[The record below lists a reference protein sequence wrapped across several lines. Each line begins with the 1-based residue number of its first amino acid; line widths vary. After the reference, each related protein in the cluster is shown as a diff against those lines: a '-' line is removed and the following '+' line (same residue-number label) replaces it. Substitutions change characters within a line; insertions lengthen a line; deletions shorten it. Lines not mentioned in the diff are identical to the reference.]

1 MKVNI
6 KKLDPNAVI
15 PKRMS
20 AGAAGMDIVAAW
32 VKYTDSYIEYGTG
45 LAIQTPVGYGTFLLP
60 RSSISNKTLSLCNS
74 VGLSDP
80 DYLGEIRFRFKRT
93 LGDGEPDYQVGERIG
108 QLVVLPIPEIEFV
121 EVEEFGITTER
132 GQNGFGS
139 TGV

>member
-1 MKVNI
+1 MKINV

-20 AGAAGMDIVAAW
+20 AGAAGMDVVATS
-32 VKYTDSYIEYGTG
+32 VNYTERYIEYGIG

-121 EVEEFGITTER
+121 EVEEFDITTER
-132 GQNGFGS
+132 DKNGFGS

>member
-6 KKLDPNAVI
+6 KKIVPYAVI

-20 AGAAGMDIVAAW
+20 AGAAGMDVVATS
-32 VKYTDSYIEYGTG
+32 VNYTERYIEYGTG
-45 LAIQTPVGYGTFLLP
+45 LAIQTPMGYGTFLLP

-121 EVEEFGITTER
+121 EVEEFDITTER
-132 GQNGFGS
+132 DKNGFGS